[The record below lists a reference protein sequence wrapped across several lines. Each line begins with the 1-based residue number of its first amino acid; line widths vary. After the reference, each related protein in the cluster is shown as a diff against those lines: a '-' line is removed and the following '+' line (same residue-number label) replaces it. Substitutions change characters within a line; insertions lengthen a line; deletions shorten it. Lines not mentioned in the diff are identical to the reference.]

1 MQFEYPV
8 QCREYITPA
17 IHDDENLN
25 ASFPILSKELIVA
38 SQSDVDRFLNYAS
51 NTKDNISMFALA
63 QYMASEFQRGF
74 DGIWSWIVN
83 GVYKTPPILSR
94 TFTFTP
100 RAVPISVC
108 TNETYMT
115 INFDVV
121 RTARAGAQAQAESQ
135 FEKTRL
141 RSCIIFFDDE
151 GNMCISKGKEI
162 CFEYYPSKSLFVKE
176 TPLSVRF
183 GVRDALKKHKV
194 SRVCLMLVPAKD
206 SRAEWAPWISHDVP
220 VVASSYI
227 KRDVFARYPPWSI
240 DPRAV
245 YWAMSAAKPSMQ
257 FVFRCESESSSKSS
271 NNTKKFQCVGTYN
284 DFSGR
289 ITNGYTDEFQGTGT
303 FLLPVTR
310 RFMLMTR
317 DSDQI
322 PAHDLQTCSNED
334 LQRLL
339 EDVRKRV
346 ELAFQNAPATIDEE
360 TDLLSYLEQQREF
373 VGDGEKKKKKNSSKK
388 RRLES
393 TSSTSSST
401 TTTPTLALEGEQQ
414 KQQQQQQQELESQPE
429 SQPESTMQ
437 EQAPSDEAG
446 A

>member
-8 QCREYITPA
+8 QCRETITPEF
-17 IHDDENLN
+17 HDEANLR

-38 SQSDVDRFLNYAS
+38 SRSDGDRFLNYAL
-51 NTKDNISMFALA
+51 NAKDDISMFALA
-63 QYMASEFQRGF
+63 QYIASEFQRSV
-74 DGIWSWIVN
+74 DGIWCWIVN

-115 INFDVV
+115 IQFDVV
-121 RTARAGAQAQAESQ
+121 CSSKDAAQEKSEKS
-135 FEKTRL
+135 EKTRL

-151 GNMCISKGKEI
+151 NNMCVSKGKEI
-162 CFEYYPSKSLFVKE
+162 CFEYSPSKSLFVKE

-194 SRVCLMLVPAKD
+194 SRVCLMLIPAKD

-245 YWAMSAAKPSMQ
+245 YWAMSALKPSMQ
-257 FVFRCESESSSKSS
+257 FVFRCCEKDRRF
-271 NNTKKFQCVGTYN
+271 TCVGTYN

-289 ITNGYTDEFQGTGT
+289 IQNGYTEEFQGTGT
-303 FLLPVTR
+303 FLLPITR

-317 DSDQI
+317 DSDPV
-322 PAHDLQTCSNED
+322 PAHDLMACSVED
-334 LQRLL
+334 YLRLL
-339 EDVRKRV
+339 EDVRKRI
-346 ELAFQNAPATIDEE
+346 ELAFQNAPSNMDEE
-360 TDLLSYLEQQREF
+360 TELLSYLEQQQQQREF
-373 VGDGEKKKKKNSSKK
+373 VGDDGNGSEKKKKKKSSKK
-388 RRLES
+388 RRLD
-393 TSSTSSST
+393 SSSADV
-401 TTTPTLALEGEQQ
+401 TPTLALEGEQQ
-414 KQQQQQQQELESQPE
+414 QQKQQQQQQESESQPE
-429 SQPESTMQ
+429 SLPESSMPE